1 MQPPNGRI
9 NRTRRQS
16 FAPAYFAKQAFLF
29 IGLTMLVFFVDIAAY
44 IVFQFAIYNNP
55 DYDGSPT
62 STTFEVTDNL
72 SATEDKSGATV
83 YKLPDNTA
91 SWLDQQN
98 AWAMLV
104 GNDGEVLWS
113 HNAPP
118 EIANHTYTQN
128 DIANAARTFY
138 LENYPTFFGTNR
150 DDGTVIVGYPMDKYV
165 AFPINYMG
173 NPASSSR

>member
-1 MQPPNGRI
+1 MAHRSHAPP
-9 NRTRRQS
+9 S

-29 IGLTMLVFFVDIAAY
+29 IRSYDTVFFVDIALY
-44 IVFQFAIYNNP
+44 SRFPIRDLHNH

-72 SATEDKSGATV
+72 SATEDESGATV

-104 GNDGEVLWS
+104 EMIGKSSGA

-128 DIANAARTFY
+128 DIANARARSTSK
-138 LENYPTFFGTNR
+138 TTQHSSGR
-150 DDGTVIVGYPMDKYV
+150 TVTMAPL
-165 AFPINYMG
+165 
-173 NPASSSR
+173 S